1 MEKDGWH
8 IPPETRLDSVWLERQ
23 DYETAEVQYQL
34 FLDQCVKD
42 NNNNNNL
49 CGDEVGIFI
58 YFCSAIIDYLG

>member
-1 MEKDGWH
+1 MENVGWH

-42 NNNNNNL
+42 NNNNNNNKL
-49 CGDEVGIFI
+49 CGGEVGIFF
-58 YFCSAIIDYLG
+58 YFVHP